1 MTMPIRRQYQAG
13 KVTTLTNPMTD
24 TANSFTIADA
34 TNWPDGSTGN
44 FWVTVDPNTAS
55 EERILCSSRSSTTVT
70 VASSGRGKDGTIAI
84 AHANSAVIWPSW
96 SAQDADEANAHVS
109 SSGSTGSITVHG
121 LAVGS
126 NVVGTTDTQ
135 TLTNKTLSGGTV
147 TGTVTASGATLTS
160 PTISGGTV
168 SGVTVTGS
176 TIDYTANTITN
187 LPAANLDLTLNDQT
201 GTAYTLALTDKNKLV
216 TLDTGASITVT
227 IPANTSVAF
236 PTGSQVHIV
245 QKGTGAVTITGS
257 SGVTINATPGLNFRA
272 QWSAATAIKIATDT
286 WILLGDLS

>member
-24 TANSFTIADA
+24 VATSFTVADA

-70 VASSGRGKDGTIAI
+70 VATGGRGKDGTIGI
-84 AHANSAVIWPSW
+84 AHTNSAVVWPSW
-96 SAQDADEANAHVS
+96 SAHDADEANAHVS
-109 SSGSTGSITVHG
+109 ATGSTGSITVHG

-135 TLTNKTLSGGTV
+135 TLTNKTLSGGTI
-147 TGTVTASGATLTS
+147 TGA
-160 PTISGGTV
+160 
-168 SGVTVTGS
+168 TVTGS
-176 TIDYTANTITN
+176 TIDYNSNTITN
-187 LPAANLDLTLNDQT
+187 LPSVSLDLTLNDQT

-216 TLDTGASITVT
+216 TLSNAATGTVT
-227 IPANTSVAF
+227 IPLNSSVAF
-236 PTGSQVHIV
+236 PTGAQVHMV
-245 QKGTGAVTITGS
+245 QKGTGLFSVTGS
-257 SGVTINATPGLNFRA
+257 SGVTVNATPGLNFRA
-272 QWSAATAIKIATDT
+272 QWSAATAIKIATDS

>member
-1 MTMPIRRQYQAG
+1 
-13 KVTTLTNPMTD
+13 MTD
-24 TANSFTIADA
+24 VASSFTVTDA

-70 VASSGRGKDGTIAI
+70 VAVSGRGKDGTTAI
-84 AHANSAVIWPSW
+84 AHANSAVVWPSW

-109 SSGSTGSITVHG
+109 ATGSTGTITVHG
-121 LAVGS
+121 LTAGS

-147 TGTVTASGATLTS
+147 TGTITATGATITN
-160 PTISGGTV
+160 PTISGGTI
-168 SGVTVTGS
+168 SGATVTGS

-187 LPAANLDLTLNDQT
+187 LPSANLDLTLNDQT
-201 GTAYTLALTDKNKLV
+201 GTGYTLALTDKNKLV
-216 TLDTGASITVT
+216 TLDNAATGTVT
-227 IPANTSVAF
+227 IPLNSSVAF
-236 PTGSQVHIV
+236 PTGSQVHMV
-245 QKGTGAVTITGS
+245 QKGTGQFSVTGS
-257 SGVTINATPGLNFRA
+257 SGVTVNATPGLNFRA

>member
-24 TANSFTIADA
+24 VATSFTVADA

-70 VASSGRGKDGTIAI
+70 VAVSGRGKDGTTAI
-84 AHANSAVIWPSW
+84 AHANSAVVWPSW

-109 SSGSTGSITVHG
+109 ATGSTGSITVHG
-121 LAVGS
+121 LAAGS

-147 TGTVTASGATLTS
+147 TGATISSSTLSGGTVTGTITASNATLTS
-160 PTISGGTV
+160 PT
-168 SGVTVTGS
+168 VTGAVINNS
-176 TIDYTANTITN
+176 AWN
-187 LPAANLDLTLNDQT
+187 LTLNGQT
-201 GTAYTLALTDKNKLV
+201 GTAYTLALTDNGKLI
-216 TLDTGASITVT
+216 TLDNAATGAVT
-227 IPANTSVAF
+227 IPDNSSVAF
-236 PTGSQVHIV
+236 VVGAQVNLV
-245 QKGTGAVTITGS
+245 QKGTGPFSVTGA
-257 SGVTINATPGLNFRA
+257 SGVTVNATPGLNFRA

>member
-1 MTMPIRRQYQAG
+1 MTMPTRRQYQAG
-13 KVTTLTNPMTD
+13 KVTTLTNSMTD
-24 TANSFTIADA
+24 TSNSFTIADA

-44 FWVTVDPNTAS
+44 FWVTIDPNTAS
-55 EERILCSSRSSTTVT
+55 EERILCSSRSTTTVT
-70 VASSGRGKDGTIAI
+70 VASSGRGKDGTTAI
-84 AHANSAVIWPSW
+84 AHANSAVVWPSW

-121 LAVGS
+121 LAAGS

-147 TGTVTASGATLTS
+147 TGTIAATGATITNA
-160 PTISGGTV
+160 TISGGTI
-168 SGVTVTGS
+168 TGA
-176 TIDYTANTITN
+176 TINYNSNTITN

-201 GTAYTLALTDKNKLV
+201 GTAYTLALTDKNKLI
-216 TLDTGASITVT
+216 TLDNAATGAVT
-227 IPANTSVAF
+227 IPLNSSVAF
-236 PTGSQVHIV
+236 PTGSQVHMV
-245 QKGTGAVTITGS
+245 QKGTGPFSVTGA
-257 SGVTINATPGLNFRA
+257 SGVTVNATPGLNFRA

>member
-1 MTMPIRRQYQAG
+1 MTMPTRRQYQAG

-24 TANSFTIADA
+24 TANSFIIADA

-84 AHANSAVIWPSW
+84 AHANSAVVWPSW
-96 SAQDADEANAHVS
+96 SAQDANEANAHVS
-109 SSGSTGSITVHG
+109 ATGSTGSITVHG
-121 LAVGS
+121 LVAGS

-135 TLTNKTLSGGTV
+135 TLTNKT
-147 TGTVTASGATLTS
+147 
-160 PTISGGTV
+160 
-168 SGVTVTGS
+168 
-176 TIDYTANTITN
+176 IDYTLNTITN
-187 LPAANLDLTLNDQT
+187 LPVSNLDLTLNDQT
-201 GTAYTLALTDKNKLV
+201 GTAYTLALSDKNKLV
-216 TLDTGASITVT
+216 TLDNAATGVVT
-227 IPANTSVAF
+227 IPLNSSVAF
-236 PTGSQVHIV
+236 PTGAQVHMV
-245 QKGTGAVTITGS
+245 QKGTGPFSVTGA
-257 SGVTINATPGLNFRA
+257 SGVTVNATPGLNFRE

>member
-1 MTMPIRRQYQAG
+1 MTMPTRRQYQAG

-24 TANSFTIADA
+24 VATSFTIADA

-70 VASSGRGKDGTIAI
+70 VASGGRGKDGTIAI
-84 AHANSAVIWPSW
+84 AHANAAVVWPSW

-121 LAVGS
+121 LAAGS

-135 TLTNKTLSGGTV
+135 TLTNKTLNGGTV
-147 TGTVTASGATLTS
+147 TGASINNSAW
-160 PTISGGTV
+160 
-168 SGVTVTGS
+168 
-176 TIDYTANTITN
+176 N
-187 LPAANLDLTLNDQT
+187 LTLNDQT
-201 GTAYTLALTDKNKLV
+201 GTAYTLALGDNGKLV
-216 TLDTGASITVT
+216 TLDNAATGTVT
-227 IPANTSVAF
+227 IPDNSSVAF
-236 PTGSQVHIV
+236 PTGAQVNMV
-245 QKGTGAVTITGS
+245 QKGTGAFSVTGA
-257 SGVTINATPGLNFRA
+257 SGVTVNATPGLNFRA
-272 QWSAATAIKIATDT
+272 QWSAATAVKIATDT

>member
-1 MTMPIRRQYQAG
+1 MTMPTRRQYQAG

-24 TANSFTIADA
+24 TANSFTITDA

-84 AHANSAVIWPSW
+84 AHANSAVVWPSW

-109 SSGSTGSITVHG
+109 ATGSTGSVTVHG

-147 TGTVTASGATLTS
+147 TGATISSSTF
-160 PTISGGTV
+160 SGGTV
-168 SGVTVTGS
+168 TGATVSGATVTGS
-176 TIDYTANTITN
+176 TIDYNSNTITN
-187 LPAANLDLTLNDQT
+187 LPGVTLDLVLNNVT
-201 GTAYTLALTDKNKLV
+201 GTAYTLALTDSNKLI
-216 TLDTGASITVT
+216 TLDNAATGAVT
-227 IPANTSVAF
+227 IPTNTSVAF
-236 PTGSQVHIV
+236 PTGSQVHMV
-245 QKGTGAVTITGS
+245 QKGTGPFSVTGA
-257 SGVTINATPGLNFRA
+257 SGVTVNGTPGLNFRA
-272 QWSAATAIKIATDT
+272 QWSAATAVKIATDT

>member
-1 MTMPIRRQYQAG
+1 MTMPTRRQYQAG

-24 TANSFTIADA
+24 TATSFTIADA

-70 VASSGRGKDGTIAI
+70 VATGGRGKDGTLGI
-84 AHANSAVIWPSW
+84 AHANSAVVWPSW

-109 SSGSTGSITVHG
+109 ATGSTGSIIVHG

-135 TLTNKTLSGGTV
+135 TLTNKT
-147 TGTVTASGATLTS
+147 
-160 PTISGGTV
+160 ISGGTI
-168 SGVTVTGS
+168 TGA
-176 TIDYTANTITN
+176 TIDYNSNTISN

-216 TLDTGASITVT
+216 TLDNAATGAVT
-227 IPANTSVAF
+227 IPANGSVAF
-236 PTGSQVHIV
+236 PTGAQVHMV
-245 QKGTGAVTITGS
+245 QKGTGPFSVTGA
-257 SGVTINATPGLNFRA
+257 SGVTVNATPGLNFRA
-272 QWSAATAIKIATDT
+272 QWSTATAIKIATDT

>member
-1 MTMPIRRQYQAG
+1 MTMPTRRQYQAG

-24 TANSFTIADA
+24 VATSFTIADA

-44 FWVTVDPNTAS
+44 FWVTIDPNTAS
-55 EERILCSSRSSTTVT
+55 EERVLCSSRSSTTVT
-70 VASSGRGKDGTIAI
+70 VASGGRGKDGTIAI
-84 AHANSAVIWPSW
+84 AHANAAVVWPSW

-160 PTISGGTV
+160 PT
-168 SGVTVTGS
+168 VTGAVINNS
-176 TIDYTANTITN
+176 AWN
-187 LPAANLDLTLNDQT
+187 LALNDQT
-201 GTAYTLALTDKNKLV
+201 GTAYTLALTDNGKLV
-216 TLDTGASITVT
+216 TVDNASTATVT
-227 IPANTSVAF
+227 IPLNSSVAF
-236 PTGSQVHIV
+236 PTGAQVHMV
-245 QKGTGAVTITGS
+245 QKGTGAVAITGA
-257 SGVTINATPGLNFRA
+257 SGVTVNATPGLNFRA
-272 QWSAATAIKIATDT
+272 QWSAATAVKIATDT
-286 WILLGDLS
+286 WILLGDLSA

>member
-1 MTMPIRRQYQAG
+1 MTMPTRRQYQAG
-13 KVTTLTNPMTD
+13 KVTTLTNSMTD
-24 TANSFTIADA
+24 TSNSFTIADA

-44 FWVTVDPNTAS
+44 FWVTIDPNTAS
-55 EERILCSSRSSTTVT
+55 EERILCSSRSTTTVT
-70 VASSGRGKDGTIAI
+70 VASGGRGKDGTTAI
-84 AHANSAVIWPSW
+84 AHANSAVVWPSW

-121 LAVGS
+121 LAAGS

-147 TGTVTASGATLTS
+147 TGA
-160 PTISGGTV
+160 TISN
-168 SGVTVTGS
+168 STVTGS
-176 TIDYTANTITN
+176 TINYNLNTITN

-216 TLDTGASITVT
+216 TLDNAATGTVT
-227 IPANTSVAF
+227 IPLNSSVAF
-236 PTGSQVHIV
+236 PTGSQIHMV
-245 QKGTGAVTITGS
+245 QKGTGSFSVTGA
-257 SGVTINATPGLNFRA
+257 SGVTVNATPGLNFRA
-272 QWSAATAIKIATDT
+272 QWSAATAIKIATNT

>member
-70 VASSGRGKDGTIAI
+70 VASGGRGKDGTIGI
-84 AHANSAVIWPSW
+84 AHTNSAVVWPSW

-109 SSGSTGSITVHG
+109 ATGSTGSITVHG
-121 LAVGS
+121 LAAGS

-135 TLTNKTLSGGTV
+135 TLTNKT
-147 TGTVTASGATLTS
+147 
-160 PTISGGTV
+160 ISGGTI
-168 SGVTVTGS
+168 TGA
-176 TIDYTANTITN
+176 TINYNSNTITN
-187 LPAANLDLTLNDQT
+187 LPAPNFDLTLNDVT
-201 GTAYTLALTDKNKLV
+201 GTAYTLALADKNKLI
-216 TLDTGASITVT
+216 TLDNAATGTVT
-227 IPANTSVAF
+227 IPLNSSVAF
-236 PTGSQVHIV
+236 PTGSQVHMV
-245 QKGTGAVTITGS
+245 MKGTGPFSVTGA
-257 SGVTINATPGLNFRA
+257 SGVTVNATPGLNFRA
-272 QWSAATAIKIATDT
+272 QWSAATAIKIATDS